1 MPSLFENDH
10 TSCSVKDFKVGIA
23 DIAFVRKFVETWH
36 YSQSSHISSVQYV
49 FSLVHENDLIGAMI
63 YGLPA
68 MVGQWKKYAEYG
80 VEKER
85 DVIELRRLCCIDD
98 TPRNTESYF
107 IGKTI
112 KWIKK
117 NTDHKIILSYA
128 DPHHGHAGTIY
139 KASNFKHIGMTSP
152 GKIIDW
158 NGKRYHDKTIRDYKR
173 SHFKKTGERVL
184 LDTAVKL
191 KEALES
197 GKAQWIETP
206 GKHIYVYD
214 LKRGVTVQKV
224 VQDDSPTLLMHLY

>member
-1 MPSLFENDH
+1 MLSLFDIDH
-10 TSCSVKDFKVGIA
+10 QSCSVKDFTVSLTEIKN
-23 DIAFVRKFVETWH
+23 VRKFVESWH
-36 YSQSSHISSVQYV
+36 YSGSSHISSVQYT
-49 FSLVHENDLIGAMI
+49 FALMHQGDMIGAMI

-85 DVIELRRLCCIDD
+85 DIIELRRLCCIDE

-112 KWIKK
+112 RWIKK

-128 DPHHGHAGTIY
+128 DPHHGHEGTIY
-139 KASNFKHIGMTSP
+139 KASNFKHLGMTSP

-173 SHFKKTGERVL
+173 AHYKKTGERVL

-191 KEALES
+191 REALET
-197 GKAQWIETP
+197 GEAQWIETP

-214 LKRGVTVQKV
+214 LKRTVSKV
-224 VQDDSPTLLMHLY
+224 S

>member
-10 TSCSVKDFKVGIA
+10 TSCSVKDFNVVIT
-23 DIAFVRKFVETWH
+23 DIAYIRKFVETWH

-49 FSLVHENDLIGAMI
+49 FSLVHDRDLIGAMI

-68 MVGQWKKYAEYG
+68 MVGQWKKYSEYG

-139 KASNFKHIGMTSP
+139 KASNFKHIGMSSP

-158 NGKRYHDKTIRDYKR
+158 DGRRYHDKTIRDYKR

-214 LKRGVTVQKV
+214 LRGGKPVRKLA
-224 VQDDSPTLLMHLY
+224 PEAPNALENLL